1 MMTAAKAWIAL
12 AGAIIT
18 AVLSSDVVPVDGNA
32 HVVVAIL
39 SVLLTALATYK
50 VPNTGKDE

>member
-1 MMTAAKAWIAL
+1 MTAAKAWIAL